1 MGVELVPTAGLVNK
15 ALDEEAPVAEAG
27 GGATVSCPAAD
38 GREWFPVCAVASP
51 AIRRSN
57 RRADRLV
64 RETMVL
70 RQQTITVL
78 DQRFNL
84 RHNSGGIDSVLGEQ
98 FLGFA

>member
-1 MGVELVPTAGLVNK
+1 MVPTGILVNK
-15 ALDEEAPVAEAG
+15 ALDEEAAVAVAG
-27 GGATVSCPAAD
+27 GGTTVSCPAAD
-38 GREWFPVCAVASP
+38 RRGWFPVCAVAPP

-57 RRADRLV
+57 RRADRPV